1 MFLFVQY
8 SALQDWAQHCG
19 TVVQTADGT
28 ETPHTACARAK
39 VWLKSNHDP
48 SQNALWV
55 VLTCH
60 PLAPF
65 HSTSFCAE
73 KAHNHSSFTSV
84 LSGFHRPALLL
95 FQAGELSIM

>member
-1 MFLFVQY
+1 MFLFVHY

-39 VWLKSNHDP
+39 VWLKSNHNP

-73 KAHNHSSFTSV
+73 KAHKQSFLIHLCPLRVSQTCAI
-84 LSGFHRPALLL
+84 ALP
-95 FQAGELSIM
+95 GW